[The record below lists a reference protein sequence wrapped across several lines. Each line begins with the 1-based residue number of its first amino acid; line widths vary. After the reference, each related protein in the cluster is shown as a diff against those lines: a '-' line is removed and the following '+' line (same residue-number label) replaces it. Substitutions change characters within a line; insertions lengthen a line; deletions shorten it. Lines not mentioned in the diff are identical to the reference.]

1 MAPDTRFPDRIK
13 GRGALRALIEQRRIS
28 RAYGRRRVVTVLA
41 GGSQGDV
48 AISAMIDADHQIED
62 RRAE

>member
-1 MAPDTRFPDRIK
+1 MEPGARFHDRVD

-28 RAYGRRRVVTVLA
+28 RAYGRRRAVTVLA
-41 GGSQGDV
+41 GGSQRDIAV
-48 AISAMIDADHQIED
+48 AAVIDPDHEIQD